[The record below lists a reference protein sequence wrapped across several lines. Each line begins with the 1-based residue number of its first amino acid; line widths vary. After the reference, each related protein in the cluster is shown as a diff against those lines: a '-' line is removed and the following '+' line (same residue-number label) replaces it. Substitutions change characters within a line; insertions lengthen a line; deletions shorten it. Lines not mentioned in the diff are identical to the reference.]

1 MQRWPNGLRPEWQ
14 WALGAALLGLLS
26 AEPLRDL
33 LEARMWSHMTV
44 QIPAIALAGWL
55 LAAQLA
61 RPLAPWLGRFDR
73 GGLSSAIVLMLV
85 SAYWMVP
92 RALDLVLD
100 SALLELGK
108 FVSLGLAGFLLRC
121 AWPRMAAGIKLF
133 VVANLV
139 WMLWAAGL
147 IMLMAESRLCN
158 AYLFGDQML
167 TGKLCLMWGAVVMWL
182 ASSLILGRSITP
194 SGVWRWLLNSP
205 SEASSADKR

>member
-1 MQRWPNGLRPEWQ
+1 MDRAKLLV
-14 WALGAALLGLLS
+14 ADDDDVTLTMLDAALS
-26 AEPLRDL
+26 AHHD
-33 LEARMWSHMTV
+33 
-44 QIPAIALAGWL
+44 
-55 LAAQLA
+55 
-61 RPLAPWLGRFDR
+61 
-73 GGLSSAIVLMLV
+73 
-85 SAYWMVP
+85 
-92 RALDLVLD
+92 
-100 SALLELGK
+100 
-108 FVSLGLAGFLLRC
+108 
-121 AWPRMAAGIKLF
+121 